1 MTAPDAKHVFISYV
15 RQDEAAVDKLCD
27 LLKAANIPY
36 WRDRDSLGPGDSWKR
51 VIRDAIRDGSAAFLA
66 CFSENQRAKEKSVM
80 NDEIAIAVEEFRQRR
95 PDKTWLIPVR
105 FDEGDID
112 DWDLGAGRSLRDI
125 NYSDLFGDRYTT
137 EAVKLIARI
146 QDVFGGPSSD
156 PATIQASVKQLSEE
170 DLPAKLRE
178 LTKTFIL
185 DPTKRIELDDLIAS
199 ETQRVLAE
207 LKSTDRFPIDVTTEN
222 AERAERDQDLL
233 IAELATDYWH
243 LIEPLCWSL
252 QVAARYATT
261 GEQLT
266 PWIRALRALHTFAA
280 EMVGGRT
287 VLIRLR
293 YMPMLAYVVTA
304 AVATVGDERWDNFR
318 QLLIETTVPLRA
330 GDTTVTSVAEVV
342 DFYTPFAEAGK
353 NAPSAL
359 AYAADGDKYT
369 LESALAALRNRS
381 ITYRLQPTADWMC
394 AMLRPVFA
402 GQFADNDSYEKA
414 FDRAEIML
422 GLVTTDSISRFA
434 EQNPDLSWLSGTHWF
449 GRSAWRYK
457 HSRTNPVHEYAQQLD
472 TTGTNFGPL
481 KAGLFGGQKGR
492 AEAAMTSYAEQL
504 AKISRGYW

>member
-51 VIRDAIRDGSAAFLA
+51 VIRDAIRDGSAVFLA

-80 NDEIAIAVEEFRQRR
+80 NDEIAIAVEEFKQRR

-105 FDEGDID
+105 FDDGDID
-112 DWDLGAGRSLRDI
+112 AWDLGAGRSLRDI

-146 QDVFGGPSSD
+146 QDVFGGPTSD
-156 PATIQASVKQLSEE
+156 PATIQASVKQLSEK

-207 LKSTDRFPIDVTTEN
+207 LKSTDRFPLNVTAEN
-222 AERAERDQDLL
+222 ADRVERDQDLL

-293 YMPMLAYVVTA
+293 YMPMLAYVVTS

-330 GDTTVTSVAEVV
+330 GDTTVTSVAEAV

-359 AYAADGDKYT
+359 AYAAERDEYT
-369 LESALAALRNRS
+369 LESALAALRNQS

-402 GQFADNDSYEKA
+402 GQFADNDSYENA

-422 GLVTTDSISRFA
+422 GLVTTDSISMFA
-434 EQNPDLSWLSGTHWF
+434 QQNPDLSWLSGTHWF

-457 HSRTNPVHEYAQQLD
+457 HSRTNPVHEYAQLLD
-472 TTGTNFGPL
+472 TAGTNFGPL
-481 KAGLFGGQKGR
+481 KAGLFGGQKDR
-492 AEAAMTSYAEQL
+492 AKAAMKSYAEQL
-504 AKISRGYW
+504 AKVSRGYW